1 MIENEYTT
9 IREEIDSDL
18 GLGSRIAQ
26 ESRKRFLNRDG
37 SFNAVRKGLPLLG
50 SLNAFHSLTTMSWTR
65 FHLLVLA
72 GYSAANLFFA
82 ELYML
87 CGPGALEGADR
98 GGPHGRFLDMF
109 FFSVQTLATIGY
121 GRMTPR
127 SIAANFIVTAEALVG
142 LMGFALATGLLFAR
156 FSRPH
161 ARIVFSDVAVIA
173 PYRDATAF
181 EFRLANARR
190 NELLEVHAT
199 VSLARWEM
207 NDGKPVRRFH
217 ELSLER
223 RQVGFLPLHWVVV
236 HPITDTSPL
245 RGQTPESLQAADA
258 EFLILLSAVDE
269 TFSQS
274 VHARC
279 SYKWNE
285 VIWGGRFADMFVR
298 TADGTMAVDMRRL
311 HKVDRV

>member
-1 MIENEYTT
+1 MAENEQI

-37 SFNAVRKGLPLLG
+37 TFNAIRKGLPLLG
-50 SLNAFHSLTTMSWTR
+50 SLNAFHSLTTMSWPR
-65 FHLLVLA
+65 FHLLVVSSYFA
-72 GYSAANLFFA
+72 TNLLFA
-82 ELYML
+82 MIYLL
-87 CGPGALEGADR
+87 CGPQALDGAQR
-98 GGPHGRFLDMF
+98 GGAHGSFLDAF

-121 GRMTPR
+121 GKITPR
-127 SIAANFIVTAEALVG
+127 GIAANLVVSVEALVG

-156 FSRPH
+156 FSRPQ
-161 ARIVFSDVAVIA
+161 ARIVFSQLAVIA
-173 PYRDATAF
+173 PYRGSRAF

-199 VSLARWEM
+199 VSLARWEFH
-207 NDGKPVRRFH
+207 DGKPVRRFH
-217 ELSLER
+217 ELPLER

-236 HPITDTSPL
+236 HPIDEGSPL
-245 RGQTPESLQAADA
+245 HGQTPESLEAADA

-269 TFSQS
+269 TFSQT
-274 VHARC
+274 VHARS

-285 VIWGGRFADMFVR
+285 VVWGAKFADMFVR
-298 TADGTMAVDMRRL
+298 TDDGTVAVDMRRL
-311 HKVDRV
+311 HWVEKL